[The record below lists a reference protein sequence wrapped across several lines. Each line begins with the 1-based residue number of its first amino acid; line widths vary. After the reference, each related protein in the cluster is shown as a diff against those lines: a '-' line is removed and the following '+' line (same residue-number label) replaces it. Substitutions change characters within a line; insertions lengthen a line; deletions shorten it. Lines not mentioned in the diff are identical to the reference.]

1 MNALSMSPVLHA
13 QAVADLRSLVAAVAR
28 SSIVLPLAA
37 RLADWETTRKSADVD
52 DVILAWIASH
62 AQGTPRRFDA

>member
-1 MNALSMSPVLHA
+1 MNAPSDMRDF
-13 QAVADLRSLVAAVAR
+13 ADVGALFAAVSC

-37 RLADWETTRKSADVD
+37 RLADWQETRKAADVD

-62 AQGTPRRFDA
+62 RPAATPRFDA